1 MRKSIAR
8 RVVLGAGLVGASWL
22 AVDARVPAD
31 EPAPRLTASALL
43 PASILKGPHYAI
55 DGPVVTEGYYHQF
68 AITSDFGP
76 FTALGRTVLTTR
88 LNEIRAIV
96 ALNDV
101 SKSEVFLKS
110 AGGAVVDL
118 GKGVAGVVTKP
129 TETVKGIG
137 GGIKRFGVNLGR
149 ASKRA
154 VSTEGGADSGE
165 SAPEGAANTLLG
177 VSSAMRKWA
186 QKVGADPYTTNIT
199 LRNALKGIADVDVAG
214 SLVTKVAV
222 PVPMVVGTAANVGE
236 LVWSKDPEEL
246 RKHNEG
252 LVKQLGTPHDSASRF
267 FKNGW
272 FTLTMQTRLIAALSA
287 VSRPGCADYIQTA
300 SHADDEREA
309 LFYVESAEML
319 QRTHAKTPVARVLD
333 DSQAVVALVGPKAVL
348 LAPLDY
354 IRATDGARDVL
365 TEVAA
370 RARGELKASALELRT
385 TGRVSTQGS
394 AMVKG
399 AGFTVVENAP
409 RN

>member
-1 MRKSIAR
+1 MSRTVTR
-8 RVVLGAGLVGASWL
+8 RVVMGTAMVAASWL
-22 AVDARVPAD
+22 AADARVPAD
-31 EPAPRLTASALL
+31 EPAPHFKASALVSK
-43 PASILKGPHYAI
+43 SILKGPHYTI
-55 DGPVVTEGYYHQF
+55 DEAVVTEGYYHQF
-68 AITSDFGP
+68 AIASDYGP

-88 LNEIRAIV
+88 LNEIRAIA

-118 GKGVAGVVTKP
+118 GKGVANVVTKP
-129 TETVKGIG
+129 TETAKGIG

-154 VSTEGGADSGE
+154 MTTEGGASTGD

-214 SLVTKVAV
+214 SIVTKVVV
-222 PVPMVVGTAANVGE
+222 PVPMVVGTAADVGD

-246 RKHNEG
+246 RKLNESRA
-252 LVKQLGTPHDSASRF
+252 KTLGASESVAGKY

-272 FTLTMQTRLIAALSA
+272 FTLTMQTRLISALHA
-287 VSRPGCADYIQTA
+287 VNRPGCADYLQTA
-300 SHADDEREA
+300 THADDEREA
-309 LFYVESAEML
+309 LFYVESAELL
-319 QRTHAKTPVARVLD
+319 QQQHAKTPVTRVLD
-333 DSQAVVALVGPKAVL
+333 DSQALVALAGSKAVL

-354 IRATDGARDVL
+354 VRSTDSAREVL
-365 TEVAA
+365 TEVAG
-370 RARGELKASALELRT
+370 RARGELKATALELRV
-385 TGRVSTQGS
+385 TGKVS
-394 AMVKG
+394 ADAAKAAKG
-399 AGFTVVENAP
+399 AGWTVVENAP
-409 RN
+409 RK